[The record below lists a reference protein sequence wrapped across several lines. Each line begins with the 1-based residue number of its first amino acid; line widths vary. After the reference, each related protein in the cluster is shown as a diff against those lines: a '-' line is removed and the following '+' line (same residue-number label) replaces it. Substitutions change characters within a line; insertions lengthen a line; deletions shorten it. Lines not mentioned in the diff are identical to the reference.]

1 MSTTSNTELVT
12 TFYTRAFNSG
22 EPEAAA
28 ADAIGDRYVQHNPV
42 APDGVP
48 AFVAYV
54 HSMRERFPEL
64 HLDVKRAVAE
74 GDFVVTHSAFHLTPG
89 DRGMAVADVWRLE
102 DGKIVEHWDV
112 MQQVPE
118 QAANTNTMF

>member
-1 MSTTSNTELVT
+1 MSTNTETVIA
-12 TFYTRAFNSG
+12 FYTRAFNDG

-28 ADAIGDRYVQHNPV
+28 AAAIGDTYVQHNPS

-64 HLDVKRAVAE
+64 RLEVKRTIAE
-74 GDFVVTHSAFHLTPG
+74 GDHVVTHSAFHLTPG
-89 DRGMAVADVWRLE
+89 DRGMAVADIWRLE

-118 QAANTNTMF
+118 QSANTNTMF